1 MVAFKDFTAS
11 FPKHNLA
18 SQAHFWEGE
27 SYFSLKDYARAA
39 LAYQE
44 IISNFPGSSKLQS
57 AMLKQGISLYNAN
70 KKSAGRD
77 RLQELVKRYPS
88 SPEATRAKQF
98 LANNK

>member
-1 MVAFKDFTAS
+1 
-11 FPKHNLA
+11 
-18 SQAHFWEGE
+18 
-27 SYFSLKDYARAA
+27 
-39 LAYQE
+39 
-44 IISNFPGSSKLQS
+44 
-57 AMLKQGISLYNAN
+57 MLKQGISLYNAN